1 MSAERGKGGALRGCP
16 EAASRRE
23 SNRGTSGVEGVT
35 PTTPSAGS
43 GAHAGRGAGGWFLF
57 GAGQARPCT
66 SCTWSSSSAL
76 SAGAVAGA
84 FGLGRA
90 VANGSARVQARAT
103 AGWETGAGG
112 AGGRSE
118 AFVAAGSVRVRCA
131 APGRSQPA
139 VCTPDLS
146 QPRRPPVAATTPH
159 PPARRRRR
167 RREKRGG
174 RVASVAGGSCG
185 RPGGAGAACGVALA
199 ATPRTPL
206 TSVRRDAATAPDAPA
221 SGPRRQPLLV
231 EHCQAAAL
239 RENC

>member
-66 SCTWSSSSAL
+66 SCTWSSPSAL

-90 VANGSARVQARAT
+90 VANGSARP
-103 AGWETGAGG
+103 GDGG
-112 AGGRSE
+112 LGDGRGRSGR
-118 AFVAAGSVRVRCA
+118 AVRGVRRGGLSSCSLRCARPLTAHCVHAGSVAAPASAGCCDDAPPTCA
-131 APGRSQPA
+131 AAAAAAGKA
-139 VCTPDLS
+139 
-146 QPRRPPVAATTPH
+146 RRPCGQ
-159 PPARRRRR
+159 RRRRVVWSPGRGRRSLR
-167 RREKRGG
+167 RRSRSDT
-174 RVASVAGGSCG
+174 RH
-185 RPGGAGAACGVALA
+185 
-199 ATPRTPL
+199 
-206 TSVRRDAATAPDAPA
+206 PA
-221 SGPRRQPLLV
+221 HVCPP
-231 EHCQAAAL
+231 
-239 RENC
+239 